1 MNNSENREKITKEYI
16 RDLRYEIYMLEKI
29 VTSMNKPE
37 SINEKHREIALLKHR
52 LNNIN
57 DDVIDQKIQ
66 EYEDRINK
74 KRDVK
79 LQRRQHDKQQHNHF
93 LSHHRSEERACN
105 YERRRRFRDIKYFHN
120 YYKRAVVTLPNN
132 MYENLKDMPNNKGY
146 LWRGIQFF
154 GTNLNRPIRNIYDFV
169 LFEKRR
175 GRMLIHE
182 WTRLSKPDANSKYQ
196 YQYKL
201 FEKKGN
207 NHKRLVKNE
216 IVSKPL

>member
-79 LQRRQHDKQQHNHF
+79 LI
-93 LSHHRSEERACN
+93 LSGL
-105 YERRRRFRDIKYFHN
+105 FIL
-120 YYKRAVVTLPNN
+120 VT
-132 MYENLKDMPNNKGY
+132 
-146 LWRGIQFF
+146 IFSS
-154 GTNLNRPIRNIYDFV
+154 I
-169 LFEKRR
+169 
-175 GRMLIHE
+175 
-182 WTRLSKPDANSKYQ
+182 
-196 YQYKL
+196 
-201 FEKKGN
+201 
-207 NHKRLVKNE
+207 
-216 IVSKPL
+216 